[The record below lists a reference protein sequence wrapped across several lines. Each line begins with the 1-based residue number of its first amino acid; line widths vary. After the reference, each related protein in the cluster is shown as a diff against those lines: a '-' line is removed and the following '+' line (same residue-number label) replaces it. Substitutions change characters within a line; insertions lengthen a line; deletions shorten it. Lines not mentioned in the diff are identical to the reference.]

1 MTSLQL
7 EQIVVEGL
15 GYLLLHGKTT
25 AEIKTKHVDWSSRSA
40 TVIAGAKS
48 LSEGIRCVNYGQG
61 SEETTKVIMVKH
73 YAPPLCKTYRCS
85 RSDLNRIDPSNPCI
99 VPFYG
104 WASRSLM
111 HEAGHQP
118 DEATAKQVEDGLR
131 IVDMNVT
138 IPKDKDTVIEETMA
152 VCDDLGVSYKLLLL
166 IGWMNAA
173 FHMMHHHSITG
184 TALAVVAGG
193 ACSRD
198 TLFGGHDAISCIRG
212 EYRGSV
218 VHGQVLAMRLPLM
231 NVLIYPEEALIQ
243 CNAILVE
250 MFGRIGIPVPTTSMF
265 CHRVGQRDGQ
275 GMTAQELEEHAEA
288 IREACRRG
296 GLRTGEIRTSA
307 AKKVREERWG
317 DMTDPEIAVYFG
329 CMLGGM
335 LGGAVTGEMR
345 SAAAKLVA
353 AGRADELT
361 PKQKSLYD
369 GCVKGGKISGE
380 IAGKRRQSA
389 AEKVANGNQHLLT
402 AAEKAINQACV
413 DGGTTN
419 GEIRQAAAKKVAA
432 DQPHLLTAKE
442 RSLHDGSAKGG
453 KTLSARNQPKRDRVV
468 RTLAV
473 AWLEHGHHF
482 SFDVLDHIQGTTTRI
497 NDLRDEYAKG
507 ALNKMQVLQ
516 LQMMRFN
523 LGREESWTGCTK
535 NSLRDNA
542 QLQYECQLQSSATML
557 LLEADHCSLA
567 PDYYEGDSR
576 DMIGLEEGLESLGKT
591 RTFINT
597 KMAAISETI
606 TKTNGVHANSPPTAA
621 VAPGG
626 GSRETIAANNEGGSY
641 INKRIAKVF
650 HGKIYRGD
658 VTKYTAGVEGDGG
671 CWRVVYEDGDDEDL
685 DLEELRAAITL
696 FESEEAK
703 PAHSAPALPAAKPT
717 CDSSALKPVPSS
729 VKAATSANAIAM
741 GARHCR
747 TVEVPYSAV
756 EGGGRD
762 GSHSTLSVGNTGII
776 QAEQICDPYFQYG
789 FELAHAPTDPPKIRF
804 ELDADPRVGSMLPV
818 PSTKRKR
825 GGAKSSKPPS
835 TITNTLSDTLASSS
849 PSSRKSR
856 KSKVRHVDREM
867 RTIADRKAMIIAR
880 KS

>member
-1 MTSLQL
+1 
-7 EQIVVEGL
+7 
-15 GYLLLHGKTT
+15 
-25 AEIKTKHVDWSSRSA
+25 
-40 TVIAGAKS
+40 
-48 LSEGIRCVNYGQG
+48 
-61 SEETTKVIMVKH
+61 
-73 YAPPLCKTYRCS
+73 
-85 RSDLNRIDPSNPCI
+85 
-99 VPFYG
+99 
-104 WASRSLM
+104 
-111 HEAGHQP
+111 
-118 DEATAKQVEDGLR
+118 
-131 IVDMNVT
+131 
-138 IPKDKDTVIEETMA
+138 
-152 VCDDLGVSYKLLLL
+152 
-166 IGWMNAA
+166 
-173 FHMMHHHSITG
+173 
-184 TALAVVAGG
+184 
-193 ACSRD
+193 
-198 TLFGGHDAISCIRG
+198 
-212 EYRGSV
+212 
-218 VHGQVLAMRLPLM
+218 
-231 NVLIYPEEALIQ
+231 
-243 CNAILVE
+243 
-250 MFGRIGIPVPTTSMF
+250 
-265 CHRVGQRDGQ
+265 
-275 GMTAQELEEHAEA
+275 
-288 IREACRRG
+288 
-296 GLRTGEIRTSA
+296 
-307 AKKVREERWG
+307 
-317 DMTDPEIAVYFG
+317 
-329 CMLGGM
+329 
-335 LGGAVTGEMR
+335 MR

-353 AGRADELT
+353 AGGYDELT

-413 DGGTTN
+413 DGGTTT

-542 QLQYECQLQSSATML
+542 QLQYECGILPYIFGVGKGIDKVLMYYSTSSLPSKMKKKVKALTSSKSTFKPFSYNYSNAVYEWQLQSSATML

-658 VTKYTAGVEGDGG
+658 VTNYTAGVEGDGG

-762 GSHSTLSVGNTGII
+762 GSHSSLSVGNTGII
-776 QAEQICDPYFQYG
+776 QAQQICDPYFQYG